1 MCRSLFGRA
10 WRTAHHA
17 NTGALQQ
24 GEGMKEVE
32 APEAHVNSLQL
43 PLIEQWQLLLVVAMS
58 SVVSVSF
65 IFTHVVWRPRVLA

>member
-1 MCRSLFGRA
+1 
-10 WRTAHHA
+10 
-17 NTGALQQ
+17 
-24 GEGMKEVE
+24 MKEVE